1 MIREIKYRAV
11 CLQGAAIVASLFAIF
26 ACLTVLAPPGFA
38 DDEFQDLVDRI
49 PRSANAVVL
58 LNMEKAKSS
67 PMGIKEDWKAEI
79 DEAFESGVSRVP
91 PEATRFVLASH
102 IDFEFMEPIWEAA
115 VIELNVLLAS
125 TEIEK
130 RRHGELD
137 TIEGLPAILRPND
150 TYIVKLA
157 PKIVG
162 AMSPANRQTVV
173 RWIRDTRKSPP
184 PPLSPY
190 LQKAAVYSDRAGS
203 EIIMAIDLDGVFSFE
218 RLGKYL
224 KSKQKQLDEWG
235 ADLMQLTKLLEG
247 VQGVRIGVRIGEEPS
262 GMIVVDVEGDA
273 AIVSAYAKPLLL
285 EILAER
291 GGAINDLYSWT
302 AKAEGREISLSG
314 KLSKTGM
321 RRLMSI
327 VNSPASEVPTADSQA
342 SQISPGELPAIQA
355 KASLKHFRAVT
366 QMAEELKEDMR
377 DAKNLA
383 STSLWFDKYAKRIE
397 RLPTLNVDPQL
408 LNYSAFVANHLR
420 QASLAVKTMGIQSG
434 VREGQ
439 VTSGS
444 VNPYGAYPYPGT
456 RWGGYGYYGGY
467 GTGTYYGDQTAGLKA
482 AGEERLAI
490 RAEEKGIAATD
501 IQKLRQE
508 IIAATAD
515 IRRKMTDKFQMQF

>member
-1 MIREIKYRAV
+1 
-11 CLQGAAIVASLFAIF
+11 
-26 ACLTVLAPPGFA
+26 
-38 DDEFQDLVDRI
+38 
-49 PRSANAVVL
+49 
-58 LNMEKAKSS
+58 
-67 PMGIKEDWKAEI
+67 
-79 DEAFESGVSRVP
+79 
-91 PEATRFVLASH
+91 
-102 IDFEFMEPIWEAA
+102 
-115 VIELNVLLAS
+115 
-125 TEIEK
+125 
-130 RRHGELD
+130 
-137 TIEGLPAILRPND
+137 
-150 TYIVKLA
+150 
-157 PKIVG
+157 
-162 AMSPANRQTVV
+162 
-173 RWIRDTRKSPP
+173 
-184 PPLSPY
+184 
-190 LQKAAVYSDRAGS
+190 
-203 EIIMAIDLDGVFSFE
+203 
-218 RLGKYL
+218 
-224 KSKQKQLDEWG
+224 
-235 ADLMQLTKLLEG
+235 
-247 VQGVRIGVRIGEEPS
+247 
-262 GMIVVDVEGDA
+262 VVDVEGDA

-467 GTGTYYGDQTAGLKA
+467 SGCGYYYRKWMRTGSRYWRNRYYDC
-482 AGEERLAI
+482 RHW
-490 RAEEKGIAATD
+490 
-501 IQKLRQE
+501 
-508 IIAATAD
+508 
-515 IRRKMTDKFQMQF
+515 